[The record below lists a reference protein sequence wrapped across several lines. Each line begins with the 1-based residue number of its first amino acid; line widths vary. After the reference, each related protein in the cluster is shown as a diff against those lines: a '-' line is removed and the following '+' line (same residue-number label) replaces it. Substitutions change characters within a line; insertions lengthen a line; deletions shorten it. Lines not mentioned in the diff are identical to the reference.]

1 MIMYT
6 QHQYTITPCNAVR
19 LLWAAAFTLL
29 CMLGRSSSVHA
40 AAGHTALGGT
50 IETSLAP
57 PPSKDGD
64 AQIVATQ
71 LGRKIP
77 FDASFYDESG
87 NQVTVGSYF
96 PNGKP
101 NKPTIITLG
110 YYQCPMLCNLVL
122 NALIDTLQG
131 SDLALGRD
139 FRILSF
145 SIDERE
151 NVDLSNKKREAYLQ
165 SLRKAY
171 GDNQRIAQEEW
182 HFHTGNA
189 AAIAQLADGIGFQYR
204 WDELSQQF
212 AHGAGIFLISPDGTL
227 TRILWGLA
235 FDPKDF
241 KMAVVEASQGK
252 VGTIVD
258 RILISCFRYDN
269 MEHKYTVYAWG
280 IMRLAGIIMVV
291 LVATFLFRSW
301 YQERKKANIVSV

>member
-1 MIMYT
+1 MCT
-6 QHQYTITPCNAVR
+6 QQQHTTRSDVSR
-19 LLWAAAFTLL
+19 LLWAAAFALL
-29 CMLGRSSSVHA
+29 CMLGRSSVVHA

-50 IETSLAP
+50 VETSLAP

-64 AQIVATQ
+64 VQIVATQ
-71 LGRKIP
+71 LGQKIP
-77 FDASFYDESG
+77 LDASFYDESG
-87 NQVTVGSYF
+87 NQVTLGSYF
-96 PNGKP
+96 TNGKP

-122 NALIDTLQG
+122 NALIDTLKG
-131 SDLALGRD
+131 SDLVLGRD

-151 NVDLSNKKREAYLQ
+151 NVDLSHKKRGAYLQ
-165 SLRKAY
+165 SLRQAY
-171 GDNQRIAQEEW
+171 GDDQRIAQEEW

-189 AAIAQLADGIGFQYR
+189 ASIAQLANGIGFQYR

-212 AHGAGIFLISPDGTL
+212 AHGAGIFLVSPDGIL

-252 VGTIVD
+252 VGTVID

-269 MEHKYTVYAWG
+269 VEHKYTVYA
-280 IMRLAGIIMVV
+280 
-291 LVATFLFRSW
+291 
-301 YQERKKANIVSV
+301 